1 MSHMH
6 ATNRSITLL
15 IWLAAIFVCAWL
27 AATQVTVSTD
37 LDAFI
42 PADGVAADLLSELR
56 EGPAQRLIL
65 MGIAGSTEQAR
76 AAISADLSAR
86 LANTGLFTRVANG
99 ENLMKAG
106 EQRLL
111 FSHRYLLSP
120 RMGARGDVP
129 FDAESLREALE
140 ARLQELRSPVPVT
153 DSSGLTADPTR
164 EFYAVLHALSG
175 GERPA
180 TRRGVWF
187 SRDGARALMLAET
200 KAAGLDLGAQDK
212 AVKTIETTFADVT
225 GKRHGARLELSGAP
239 VFATA
244 SQDTIRSTVT
254 RLSTAASVATALI
267 LLLAYRSGLVLLLAT
282 VPLASAMLVAVVTA
296 SLMFGEIFGI
306 TLAFGMTLLGV
317 AMDYPVHVFSHRRR
331 DEAVDG
337 TLRRVWPVLRLG
349 VISTALGYTAMVTA
363 DLPGLKQLGV
373 FAIAG
378 LLTAAAV
385 TRWVLPALLPAGWTP
400 THAGAGAWMDR
411 LLKPRPWLALWL
423 VTACV
428 AILIVTL
435 RSDPVLW
442 EDELASLSPIP
453 AAALAVDKELRSGLG
468 APEPGYL
475 AIITAPDAQTA
486 LVRSEWLA
494 TRLEHMTDRGW
505 LQGFDMAARYL
516 PSART
521 QRARQAALPPPDKL
535 RADLERSQA
544 GLPFKPGAFEP
555 FLRDVQRARTAAPL
569 GLKDIA
575 GSALGARVESLIF
588 ARGNEWVALA
598 PLSGVNNGKAVAAWF
613 AERQAWVRYV
623 DLKAATG
630 NLMAHFRDTG
640 LNRFAWGAVLIVA
653 LLAAGLRDW
662 RMVIA
667 SVAPVALAVVV
678 TVCALLALERDGLTL
693 FHIVSLLLV
702 VGICIDYSLFFS
714 HAGLEGRRHTLH
726 AVLVCGASTLVV
738 FAMLAMS
745 SIPVL
750 RAIGLTVGIGVSAS
764 FLLALVLAPQLTRP
778 RP

>member
-1 MSHMH
+1 M
-6 ATNRSITLL
+6 LV
-15 IWLAAIFVCAWL
+15 FAWL
-27 AATQVTVSTD
+27 VATQVTVSTD
-37 LDAFI
+37 LDAFM
-42 PADGVAADLLSELR
+42 PAGGDAAELLSELR

-65 MGIAGSTEQAR
+65 MGITGSTEQAR
-76 AAISADLSAR
+76 AAISAELAAR
-86 LANTGLFTRVANG
+86 LSKTGLFTRVANG
-99 ENLMKAG
+99 ENLLDVDG
-106 EQRLL
+106 QRLL
-111 FSHRYLLSP
+111 FAHRYLLSP
-120 RMGARGDVP
+120 RIGAGAA
-129 FDAESLREALE
+129 DAYSPASLREALK

-153 DSSGLTADPTR
+153 DSSSLTADPTR
-164 EFYAVLHALSG
+164 EFYAVLQGLSG
-175 GERPA
+175 GEQPD

-187 SRDGARALMLAET
+187 SRDGARALLLVET
-200 KAAGLDLGAQDK
+200 KAAGLDMDAQGK
-212 AVKTIETTFADVT
+212 SVMAIENAFAKVA
-225 GKRHGARLELSGAP
+225 GEYQGARLALSGAP
-239 VFATA
+239 VLATA

-254 RLSTAASVATALI
+254 RLSTAASAATALI
-267 LLLAYRSGLVLLLAT
+267 LLLAYRSGLVLLLAFA
-282 VPLASAMLVAVVTA
+282 PLASAILVAVVTA
-296 SLMFGEIFGI
+296 GLLFGVVFGI

-337 TLRRVWPVLRLG
+337 TLRRVWPILRLG
-349 VISTALGYTAMVTA
+349 VVSTALGYTAMVTA
-363 DLPGLKQLGV
+363 DLPGLRQLGV

-411 LLKPRPWLALWL
+411 ILKPRPWLALSL
-423 VTACV
+423 SMTCV
-428 AILIVTL
+428 AVLIVTV
-435 RSDPVLW
+435 RSGPVLW
-442 EDELASLSPIP
+442 EDELASLSPIS

-468 APEPGYL
+468 APEPGHL

-486 LVRSEWLA
+486 LVRSERLA
-494 TRLEHMTDRGW
+494 VRLRRMAARGW
-505 LQGFDMAARYL
+505 LQGFDMATRYL

-544 GLPFKPGAFEP
+544 GLPFKPGAFES
-555 FLRDVQRARTAAPL
+555 FLRDVERARTAAPL

-575 GSALGARVESLIF
+575 GTALGARVESLLF

-598 PLSGVNNGKAVAAWF
+598 PLSRVNNGKAVAARF
-613 AERQAWVRYV
+613 AERPAWVKYV
-623 DLKAATG
+623 DLNAATG

-653 LLAAGLRDW
+653 LLAAGLRDS
-662 RMVIA
+662 RMVLA

-714 HAGLEGRRHTLH
+714 HAGVEARRHTLH

-750 RAIGLTVGIGVSAS
+750 RAIGLTVAIGVSAS

-778 RP
+778 RT

>member
-1 MSHMH
+1 MRLKHRL
-6 ATNRSITLL
+6 AALAV
-15 IWLAAIFVCAWL
+15 WLAAMLVFAWL
-27 AATQVTVSTD
+27 VATQVTVSTD
-37 LDAFI
+37 LDAFM
-42 PADGVAADLLSELR
+42 PAGGDAAELLSELR

-65 MGIAGSTEQAR
+65 MGITGSTEQAR
-76 AAISADLSAR
+76 AAISAELAAR
-86 LANTGLFTRVANG
+86 LSKTGLFTRVANG
-99 ENLMKAG
+99 ENLLDVDG
-106 EQRLL
+106 QRLL
-111 FSHRYLLSP
+111 FAHRYLLSP
-120 RMGARGDVP
+120 RIGAGAA
-129 FDAESLREALE
+129 DAYSPASLREALK

-153 DSSGLTADPTR
+153 DSSSLTADPTR
-164 EFYAVLHALSG
+164 EFYAVLQGLSG
-175 GERPA
+175 GEQPD

-187 SRDGARALMLAET
+187 SRDGARALLLVET
-200 KAAGLDLGAQDK
+200 KAAGLDMDAQGK
-212 AVKTIETTFADVT
+212 SVMAIENAFAKVA
-225 GKRHGARLELSGAP
+225 GEYQGARLALSGAP
-239 VFATA
+239 VLATA

-254 RLSTAASVATALI
+254 RLSTAASAATALI
-267 LLLAYRSGLVLLLAT
+267 LLLAYRSGLVLLLAFA
-282 VPLASAMLVAVVTA
+282 PLASAILVAVVTA
-296 SLMFGEIFGI
+296 GLLFGVVFGI

-337 TLRRVWPVLRLG
+337 TLRRVWPILRLG
-349 VISTALGYTAMVTA
+349 VVSTALGYTAMVTA
-363 DLPGLKQLGV
+363 DLPGLRQLGV

-411 LLKPRPWLALWL
+411 ILKPRPWLALSL
-423 VTACV
+423 SMTCV
-428 AILIVTL
+428 AVLIVTV
-435 RSDPVLW
+435 RSGPVLW
-442 EDELASLSPIP
+442 EDELASLSPIS

-468 APEPGYL
+468 APEPGHL

-486 LVRSEWLA
+486 LVRSERLA
-494 TRLEHMTDRGW
+494 VRLRRMAARGW
-505 LQGFDMAARYL
+505 LQGFDMATRYL

-544 GLPFKPGAFEP
+544 GLPFKPGAFES
-555 FLRDVQRARTAAPL
+555 FLRDVERARTAAPL

-575 GSALGARVESLIF
+575 GTALGARVESLLF

-598 PLSGVNNGKAVAAWF
+598 PLSRVNNGKAVAARF
-613 AERQAWVRYV
+613 AERPAWVKYV
-623 DLKAATG
+623 DLNAATG

-653 LLAAGLRDW
+653 LLAAGLRDS
-662 RMVIA
+662 RMVLA

-714 HAGLEGRRHTLH
+714 HAGVEARRHTLH

-750 RAIGLTVGIGVSAS
+750 RAIGLTVAIGVSAS

-778 RP
+778 RT

>member
-1 MSHMH
+1 MR
-6 ATNRSITLL
+6 RSRRFASVSL
-15 IWLAAIFVCAWL
+15 WLAALLVCVWL
-27 AATQVTVSTD
+27 VATQVTVSTD
-37 LDAFI
+37 LDAFM
-42 PADGVAADLLSELR
+42 PADGDAADLLSQLR

-65 MGIAGSTEQAR
+65 MGITGSREQTR
-76 AAISADLSAR
+76 ATISAE
-86 LANTGLFTRVANG
+86 LAAGLTKTGLFTRVANG
-99 ENLMKAG
+99 ENLMDAG
-106 EQRLL
+106 AQRLL

-120 RMGARGDVP
+120 RVGARGTAP

-140 ARLQELRSPVPVT
+140 SRLQELRSPMPVT
-153 DSSGLTADPTR
+153 DSSSLTADPTR
-164 EFYAVLHALSG
+164 EFYAVLQSLSS
-175 GERPA
+175 GERPE
-180 TRRGVWF
+180 TRRGVWV
-187 SRDGARALMLAET
+187 SYDGARALLLAET
-200 KAAGLDLGAQDK
+200 KAAGLDLDAQGKVVK
-212 AVKTIETTFADVT
+212 AIETAFSEVT
-225 GKRHGARLELSGAP
+225 ANHQEARLELSGAP
-239 VFATA
+239 VFATV
-244 SQDTIRSTVT
+244 SQNTIRSTVT
-254 RLSTAASVATALI
+254 RLSTAASIATALI

-296 SLMFGEIFGI
+296 SLVFGEIFGI

-317 AMDYPVHVFSHRRR
+317 AMDYPVHVFSHRRP
-331 DEAVDG
+331 DEPVDS

-411 LLKPRPWLALWL
+411 TLKPRSWLALSL
-423 VTACV
+423 LMACV
-428 AILIVTL
+428 AGLIVTA

-442 EDELASLSPIP
+442 ENDLARLSPIP
-453 AAALAVDKELRSGLG
+453 AAALAVDRQLRRGLG
-468 APEPGYL
+468 APEPGDL

-486 LVRSEWLA
+486 LVRSERLA
-494 TRLEHMTDRGW
+494 VRLKGFIDRGG
-505 LQGFDMAARYL
+505 LQDYDMAARYL
-516 PSART
+516 PSARA
-521 QRARQAALPPPDKL
+521 QRARQAALPPPDIL
-535 RADLERSQA
+535 RADLERSQT
-544 GLPFKPGAFEP
+544 GLPFKTGSFEP

-569 GLKDIA
+569 ELNDIQ
-575 GSALGARVESLIF
+575 GSALGARVESLLY
-588 ARGNEWVALA
+588 ARDNEWVALA
-598 PLSGVNNGKAVAAWF
+598 PLSGVNNGKALAAWF
-613 AERQAWVRYV
+613 AERPVWVKYV
-623 DLKAATG
+623 NLKAATG

-640 LNRFAWGAVLIVA
+640 INRFAWGAVLIVA

-662 RMVIA
+662 RMVLA
-667 SVAPVALAVVV
+667 AVAPVALAVMV
-678 TVCALLALERDGLTL
+678 TVCALLALEPGGLTL
-693 FHIVSLLLV
+693 FHIVSLLLG

-714 HAGLEGRRHTLH
+714 HAGIEARRHTLH

-750 RAIGLTVGIGVSAS
+750 RAIGQTVAIGVSAS